1 MRLAHP
7 SDAVLS
13 SMTTVTL
20 PASGHVVWDEL
31 ATWWLSRYKPSTQRT
46 YATYLPRWNRRCA
59 SRRLDPLAAR
69 RADVELWLRTVAD
82 SQLSRASVAAHYDA
96 VASLYRL
103 AYEEELVGANPCAR
117 VTRPKIQR
125 ELQRREVLTVLEY
138 AAYLTTARALGPAHH
153 AIAVLGGMMGLRA
166 TEMATL
172 TAESFGTVRGYA
184 TLIVVGKGDK
194 PARVPVPIPALGA
207 VQAAIGGRSAGPLLR
222 TRSGAGMDRRSVHRY
237 VAATARAAGITRSI
251 GPHALRRTVGT
262 VGLNQGIPLR
272 DVQRL
277 LRHAR
282 PETTLGSYDITG
294 EALER
299 HASHQVAGFSLAG
312 PAEQCL

>member
-1 MRLAHP
+1 MKP
-7 SDAVLS
+7 VI
-13 SMTTVTL
+13 L
-20 PASGHVVWDEL
+20 PPSGHAVWDEL
-31 ATWWLSRYKPSTQRT
+31 ATWWRSRYKPSTQQT
-46 YATYLPRWNRRCA
+46 YATYLPRWSRWCADRRI
-59 SRRLDPLAAR
+59 DPLAAR
-69 RADVELWLRTVAD
+69 RADVELWLRAVAD
-82 SQLSRASVAAHYDA
+82 SELSRASVAAHYDA

-103 AYEEELVGANPCAR
+103 AYEEELVTANPCAR

-138 AAYLTTARALGPAHH
+138 AAYLTTARALGPTHN

-172 TAESFGTVRGYA
+172 TVESFATVRGYA
-184 TLIVVGKGDK
+184 TLMVIGKGDK
-194 PARVPVPIPALGA
+194 PVRVPVPIPALAA
-207 VQAAIGGRSAGPLLR
+207 VTTAIDGRSTGPLLR

-237 VAATARAAGITRSI
+237 VATTAKVAGIHRPI

-272 DVQRL
+272 DVQRV

-299 HASHQVAGFSLAG
+299 HASHQIAGFLAG
-312 PAEQCL
+312 WTG

>member
-1 MRLAHP
+1 
-7 SDAVLS
+7 
-13 SMTTVTL
+13 MTPVTL
-20 PASGHVVWDEL
+20 PASGHAAWDEL

-46 YATYLPRWNRRCA
+46 YATYLPRWSRWCAGRRI
-59 SRRLDPLAAR
+59 DPLAAR

-82 SQLSRASVAAHYDA
+82 SGLSRASVAAHYDA
-96 VASLYRL
+96 VASIYRL
-103 AYEEELVGANPCAR
+103 AYEEELVSASPCAR

-138 AAYLTTARALGPAHH
+138 AAFLTAARSRGASHH

-166 TEMATL
+166 TQMATL
-172 TAESFGTVRGYA
+172 TVESFGNVRGY
-184 TLIVVGKGDK
+184 TILIVLGKGDK
-194 PARVPVPIPALGA
+194 AARVPVPIPALGA
-207 VQAAIGGRSAGPLLR
+207 VQAAIDGRTTGPLLR
-222 TRSGAGMDRRSVHRY
+222 TRTGAGMDRRTVHRY
-237 VAATARAAGITRSI
+237 VATTARAAGITRPI

-299 HASHQVAGFSLAG
+299 HASHQVAGFLAG
-312 PAEQCL
+312 WAG

>member
-1 MRLAHP
+1 MRSARP
-7 SDAVLS
+7 SGAVLS
-13 SMTTVTL
+13 SMTPMTL
-20 PASGHVVWDEL
+20 PASGHPVWDEL
-31 ATWWLSRYKPSTQRT
+31 ATWWLSRYKPSTQQT
-46 YATYLPRWNRRCA
+46 YATYLPRWSRWCADRRI
-59 SRRLDPLAAR
+59 DPLAAR

-82 SQLSRASVAAHYDA
+82 SGLSRASVAAHYDA

-103 AYEEELVGANPCAR
+103 VYEEELVVANPCAR
-117 VTRPKIQR
+117 VTRPKIPR
-125 ELQRREVLTVLEY
+125 ELEPREVLTVLEY
-138 AAYLTTARALGPAHH
+138 VAFLTTARHLGPTHH

-172 TAESFGTVRGYA
+172 TVDSFGTARGYA
-184 TLIVVGKGDK
+184 TLIVLGKGDK
-194 PARVPVPIPALGA
+194 PARIPVPIPALGA
-207 VQAAIGGRSAGPLLR
+207 VQTAIDGRTAGPLLR

-237 VAATARAAGITRSI
+237 VAGTARAAGITRPI
-251 GPHALRRTVGT
+251 GPHALPRTVGT

-294 EALER
+294 EGLER
-299 HASHQVAGFSLAG
+299 HASHQVAGFLAG
-312 PAEQCL
+312 WAG

>member
-1 MRLAHP
+1 MILP
-7 SDAVLS
+7 S
-13 SMTTVTL
+13 
-20 PASGHVVWDEL
+20 SGHAAWDEL
-31 ATWWLSRYKPSTQRT
+31 AAWRLSRYKPSTQQT
-46 YATYLPRWNRRCA
+46 YASYLPRWSRWCANRRI
-59 SRRLDPLAAR
+59 DPLAAR
-69 RADVELWLRTVAD
+69 RADVELRLRAVAD
-82 SQLSRASVAAHYDA
+82 SGLSRASVAAHYDA

-103 AYEEELVGANPCAR
+103 AYEEELVPADPCAR

-125 ELQRREVLTVLEY
+125 ELQRRKVLTVLEY
-138 AAYLTTARALGPAHH
+138 AAFLTTARTLGTSHH

-172 TAESFGTVRGYA
+172 TVPSFGTVRGYA
-184 TLIVVGKGDK
+184 TLTVLGKGDK

-207 VQAAIGGRSAGPLLR
+207 VQVAIDGRTAGPLLR
-222 TRSGAGMDRRSVHRY
+222 TRTGAGMDRRTVYRY
-237 VAATARAAGITRSI
+237 VAATAKAAGISRSI

-282 PETTLGSYDITG
+282 PGTTLGSYDITG

-299 HASHQVAGFSLAG
+299 HASHQVAGFLAG
-312 PAEQCL
+312 WAG

>member
-1 MRLAHP
+1 MQCMNA
-7 SDAVLS
+7 
-13 SMTTVTL
+13 VTL
-20 PASGHVVWDEL
+20 PPSGSAVWDEL

-46 YATYLPRWNRRCA
+46 YATYLPRWNRWCA
-59 SRRLDPLAAR
+59 GRRIEPLAAR

-82 SQLSRASVAAHYDA
+82 SGLSRASVAAHYHA

-103 AYEEELVGANPCAR
+103 AYEEELVVTNPCAR

-138 AAYLTTARALGPAHH
+138 AAFLTTARDLGPTHH

-172 TAESFGTVRGYA
+172 TVESFGTVRGYA
-184 TLIVVGKGDK
+184 TLIVLGKGDK

-207 VQAAIGGRSAGPLLR
+207 VQTAIGGRTAGPLLR
-222 TRSGAGMDRRSVHRY
+222 TRSGAGMDRRTVHRY
-237 VAATARAAGITRSI
+237 VAATARAAGITRPI

-299 HASHQVAGFSLAG
+299 HASHQVAGFLAG
-312 PAEQCL
+312 WAGD

>member
-1 MRLAHP
+1 MSCMNA
-7 SDAVLS
+7 
-13 SMTTVTL
+13 VTL
-20 PASGHVVWDEL
+20 SPSGHVVWDEL

-46 YATYLPRWNRRCA
+46 YASYLPRWNRWCA
-59 SRRLDPLAAR
+59 GRRIDPMAAR

-82 SQLSRASVAAHYDA
+82 SGLSRASVAAHYDA

-103 AYEEELVGANPCAR
+103 AYEEELVVANPCAR

-138 AAYLTTARALGPAHH
+138 AAFLTIARDLGPTHH

-172 TAESFGTVRGYA
+172 TVESFGTLRGYA
-184 TLIVVGKGDK
+184 TLLVMGKGDK

-207 VQAAIGGRSAGPLLR
+207 VQAAIDGRISGPLLR

-237 VAATARAAGITRSI
+237 VAATAKAAGITRPI

-277 LRHAR
+277 LRHAH
-282 PETTLGSYDITG
+282 PENHPGQLRR
-294 EALER
+294 LR
-299 HASHQVAGFSLAG
+299 
-312 PAEQCL
+312 

>member
-1 MRLAHP
+1 MPQRPA
-7 SDAVLS
+7 
-13 SMTTVTL
+13 TL
-20 PASGHVVWDEL
+20 PASGHAAWDDL
-31 ATWWLSRYKPSTQRT
+31 AAWWLSRYKPSTQRT
-46 YATYLPRWNRRCA
+46 YATYLPRWVRWCTGRG
-59 SRRLDPLAAR
+59 LDPLAAR
-69 RADVELWLRTVAD
+69 RADVELWLRSVAD
-82 SQLSRASVAAHYDA
+82 SGLARASIAAHYDA

-103 AYEEELVGANPCAR
+103 AHEEELVAVNPCAR
-117 VTRPKIQR
+117 VVRPKIQR

-138 AAYLTTARALGPAHH
+138 AAYLTAARALGPTHH

-172 TAESFGTVRGYA
+172 TVESFATVRGYG
-184 TLIVVGKGDK
+184 TLLVIGKGDK
-194 PARVPVPIPALGA
+194 PVRVPVPIPALTA
-207 VQAAIGGRSAGPLLR
+207 VTAVIDGRSTGPLLR

-237 VAATARAAGITRSI
+237 VATTAQVAGIRRPI

-294 EALER
+294 DALER
-299 HASHQVAGFSLAG
+299 HASHQLAGFLAG
-312 PAEQCL
+312 WAS